1 MNHFLILFKV
11 LFFNKASI
19 RFAFGVCFGISFSI
33 AVILSTIGLMDG
45 FSEILET
52 NLKKSTGDIH
62 FISRRGFFEVD
73 NEILTTFKNLKINEY
88 SPLIQSEA
96 FVVKDNTSRGIAIKG
111 IRPDSFKKVT
121 GINIDSGKLSTGI
134 YLGKEL
140 AKSLQVKDND
150 YVVLTLAKGN
160 SALSELPLLKRFKV
174 VGIVEHGI
182 YQKDM
187 RFAYMDLSVL
197 QNLIKAKN
205 QVNMMVLN
213 IEKPIEFKMFGI
225 KETIKQK
232 LFDLEESLG
241 SSFRFRPYWYDFSH
255 LLEAVE
261 HEKLTISLI
270 LQVIVVVSIFNALAF
285 IIFLNEKRSKDIF
298 LFQALGL
305 SKKKLIGIWVALLA
319 SFWFV
324 SCLISIVWLKIFDYA
339 LANWSVLK
347 LPGHVYQLE
356 KLALDI
362 KTEDYILVFS
372 VAVIWMLLISFI
384 GLWKIARQPLLSGLR
399 KEFA

>member
-1 MNHFLILFKV
+1 MNHLMILFKV
-11 LFFNKASI
+11 LFLNKASLK
-19 RFAFGVCFGISFSI
+19 FASGVCLGISFSI

-62 FISRRGFFEVD
+62 FISRRGFFQLEDSVESVLIKL
-73 NEILTTFKNLKINEY
+73 NIKTY

-96 FVVKDNTSRGIAIKG
+96 FVVKGNTSRGIAIKG
-111 IRPDSFKKVT
+111 ISPDSYKNVT
-121 GINIDSGKLSTGI
+121 GLNVDNEKIKQGV

-140 AKSLQVKDND
+140 AKSLNVKVDD
-150 YVVLTLAKGN
+150 FIVLTLAKGN

-174 VGIVEHGI
+174 VGVIDHGI

-187 RFAYMDLSVL
+187 RFAYMELSEL
-197 QNLIKAKN
+197 QSLIKADN
-205 QVNMMVLN
+205 HINMVVLN
-213 IEKPIEFKMFGI
+213 IEKPQEHRMFGI
-225 KETIKQK
+225 KESIKQK
-232 LFDLEESLG
+232 LFDLEETLG

-270 LQVIVVVSIFNALAF
+270 LQVIVIVSVFNALAF

-305 SKKKLIGIWVALLA
+305 SKKKLLGLWVSLLTL
-319 SFWFV
+319 FWV
-324 SCLISIVWLKIFDYA
+324 ISCLISLVWLRIFDYA
-339 LANWSVLK
+339 LANWSVFK

-356 KLALDI
+356 QLALEI

-372 VAVIWMLLISFI
+372 VAVVWMLLISFI
-384 GLWKIARQPLLSGLR
+384 GLWRIARQPLLAGLR